1 MKIIEVFKTNV
12 ADSRQSILLLQAIR
26 LRFPAYI
33 ANFDLH
39 DCDNILRIESS
50 RLQIVNENIVGLLN
64 EYGYYAEA
72 LPD

>member
-12 ADSRQSILLLQAIR
+12 IDGRQSILLLQAIHQ
-26 LRFPAYI
+26 RFPAYI

-39 DCDNILRIESS
+39 DRDNILRIESS

-64 EYGYYAEA
+64 EYGYFAEP